1 MARRIVTARQQCELL
16 SPWRT
21 AERADRVEWE
31 RSFDGGGGWILV
43 TRTPDGN
50 PVTVATSPTRGQRSS
65 ALQQRPPRQGE
76 LPYDHRDDEP
86 LWQRPHGLPEDFD
99 PFGDL
104 DGSARHASH
113 ASDDYRGVHKAPGPH
128 TGIPVHDMNGSDAD
142 GGVPEDWYT
151 HPHYYSHGEVSD
163 RERGRVQHMYN
174 QARGNP
180 DHPVTV
186 YRALPTG
193 RTQFNTGDWVTPSL
207 EYAQGHAI
215 QDDDPANDWPVIST
229 TVPAKHLWGNGDS
242 YYEMGYHGPHTEGKL
257 A

>member
-1 MARRIVTARQQCELL
+1 MLA
-16 SPWRT
+16 PWRKH
-21 AERADRVEWE
+21 ADRVDFRWE
-31 RSFDGGGGWILV
+31 RSFDGGGRWILV
-43 TRTPDGN
+43 VRNPDGN
-50 PVTVATSPTRGQRSS
+50 PVAIDTRPASGQRSS
-65 ALQQRPPRQGE
+65 AR
-76 LPYDHRDDEP
+76 
-86 LWQRPHGLPEDFD
+86 
-99 PFGDL
+99 
-104 DGSARHASH
+104 RHA
-113 ASDDYRGVHKAPGPH
+113 ADDDYRGVHKAPGPH
-128 TGIPVHDMNGSDAD
+128 SGIPVHDMTGSDAD

-163 RERGRVQHMYN
+163 RERDRVQKMYN

-193 RTQFNTGDWVTPSL
+193 RTRFNTGDWVTPSL

-229 TVPAKHLWGNGDS
+229 TVPAQHLWGNGDS